1 MPLKKNQTEAEALE
15 QYRVSFENVEKQPEI
30 ATIMAEFGYD
40 ETLLTEGKTLL
51 TKTRQA
57 FDFNKKEDDETTEAY
72 KNFTELK
79 ENLAKTYTLHRKKGK
94 VIFRKEP
101 TTLSKLALTG
111 SLPTAYIKWLET
123 VKKFYTVAAA
133 DSDIQ
138 SKLVRLKI
146 TTEEINGTIQL
157 ITNLELARAE
167 YLREKGESQDSTKSK
182 DKAFGE
188 IDDWMSEFYAVAK
201 IALED
206 NPQLLESLGIFV
218 RS

>member
-1 MPLKKNQTEAEALE
+1 MAGKKHLSEAETLE
-15 QYRVSFENVEKQPEI
+15 LYRVSFENVEKQPEI

-72 KNFTELK
+72 KNFTEKK
-79 ENLAKTYTLHRKKGK
+79 ENLAKTYSLHRKKGK

-101 TTLSKLALTG
+101 TTLNKLALTG

>member
-1 MPLKKNQTEAEALE
+1 MATKRTLSEAEALE
-15 QYRVSFENVEKQPEI
+15 QYRVAFENVESQTEI

-40 ETLLTEGKTLL
+40 ETVLTKGKTLL
-51 TKTRQA
+51 TKTRAA
-57 FDFNKKEDDETTEAY
+57 FDFNKKEDDETSEAY
-72 KNFTELK
+72 KNFATLK
-79 ENLAKTYTLHRKKGK
+79 ENLATTYILHRKKAK
-94 VIFRKEP
+94 VIFRKES
-101 TTLSKLALTG
+101 TTLNKLSLSG

-123 VKKFYTVAAA
+123 VKKFYTVASA
-133 DSDIQ
+133 DSEIQ

-146 TTEEINGTIQL
+146 TTEELNGTIEL
-157 ITNLELARAE
+157 ISNLELARAE
-167 YLREKGESQDSTKSK
+167 YLREKGESQDATKLK

-206 NPQLLESLGIFV
+206 NPQLLESLGKFV

>member
-51 TKTRQA
+51 TKTRAA
-57 FDFNKKEDDETTEAY
+57 FDFNKKEDDETSEAY
-72 KNFTELK
+72 KNFTTLK
-79 ENLAKTYTLHRKKGK
+79 ENLATTYTLHRKKAK
-94 VIFRKEP
+94 VIFRKES
-101 TTLSKLALTG
+101 TTLNKLSLSG

-123 VKKFYTVAAA
+123 VKKFYAVASA

-146 TTEEINGTIQL
+146 TTEELNGTIEQ
-157 ITNLELARAE
+157 ISNLELARAE
-167 YLREKGESQDSTKSK
+167 YLREKGESQDATKQK

-206 NPQLLESLGIFV
+206 NPQLLESLGKFV